1 MAREQPLETLGVAI
15 EALLARADLAASNR
29 RSYAPTLVSRGTQL
43 AFVSRPTRVETEAGG
58 R

>member
-15 EALLARADLAASNR
+15 GALLARADLAASNR
-29 RSYAPTLVSRGTQL
+29 RSYAQTPVSRGTQL
-43 AFVSRPTRVETEAGG
+43 SFVSRPTSAETEARG

>member
-15 EALLARADLAASNR
+15 EAFLARADLAASSR
-29 RSYAPTLVSRGTQL
+29 RSYTQTLVSRGAQL
-43 AFVSRPTRVETEAGG
+43 PFVSRPTSAETEAGG